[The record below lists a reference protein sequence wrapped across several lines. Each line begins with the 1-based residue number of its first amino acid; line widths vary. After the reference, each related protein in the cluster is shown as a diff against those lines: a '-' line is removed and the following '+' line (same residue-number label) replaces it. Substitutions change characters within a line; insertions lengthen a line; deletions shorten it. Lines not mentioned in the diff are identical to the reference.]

1 MALAIDAKKEI
12 VSEINGIAKGALS
25 AAVAEYRGL
34 TVAEMTE
41 LRVLARQKGV
51 FIKVVRNTLARRAV
65 EGTEFECMQNIFVG
79 PTILAFASEEPSAT
93 AKLFKEFTKGHDKF
107 KVTALAVGGKLHGPE
122 ALEAISKLPTR
133 DEALASLLYVMK
145 APVGNLARALNDI
158 PGRVVRAV
166 AAIKDQ
172 KQ

>member
-1 MALAIDAKKEI
+1 MALAINAKKEI
-12 VSEINGIAKGALS
+12 VSEINGVAKGALS

-34 TVAEMTE
+34 SVAEMTE
-41 LRVLARQKGV
+41 LRVQARAKGV
-51 FIKVVRNTLARRAV
+51 FLKVVRNTLARRAV
-65 EGTEFECMQNIFVG
+65 EGTDFECLQNALVG
-79 PTILAFASEEPSAT
+79 PTILAFASEEPGAA

-122 ALEAISKLPTR
+122 SLDAISKLPTR

-145 APVGNLARALNDI
+145 APVGNLARALNDV
-158 PGRVVRAV
+158 PGRIVRVIAAV
-166 AAIKDQ
+166 KDQ